1 MNHFTLDGSEHLT
14 PFQRA
19 LVERALRSGDLAWAE
34 RLMAMFAAG
43 KEEVE
48 EAASPTPPGQG
59 LEGAPSPVAIRLY
72 LQTWKNAGIRKA
84 LEGSAPEGPAWDRAK
99 RRAKFLYE
107 RAGGCA
113 PMWTETPR
121 YGRQAGPGALVVLLM
136 ALALYHQRSPKE
148 RSMVVFAPLWTLAR
162 LLGVSRDSVERWL
175 RLPEVRRW
183 VRHRVYRVRVGETWR
198 IAGSLFR
205 VYLAPQREAK
215 GPDREAFRLPLRD
228 LEADIRLG
236 LTEAQTAERQYREDH
251 LTKSRLWSLVI
262 PLGRSTLSRFKNP
275 LVTYIAALTLPS
287 RSERPRWVEE
297 LAQALATRLG
307 DERNLN
313 WWRKVAWAALKALLL
328 GSRAPLALLERGLML
343 LEETPGV
350 RNPAAWLT
358 AFLTREGMRELMA
371 FAGHL
376 RAR

>member
-1 MNHFTLDGSEHLT
+1 
-14 PFQRA
+14 
-19 LVERALRSGDLAWAE
+19 
-34 RLMAMFAAG
+34 
-43 KEEVE
+43 
-48 EAASPTPPGQG
+48 
-59 LEGAPSPVAIRLY
+59 
-72 LQTWKNAGIRKA
+72 
-84 LEGSAPEGPAWDRAK
+84 
-99 RRAKFLYE
+99 
-107 RAGGCA
+107 
-113 PMWTETPR
+113 
-121 YGRQAGPGALVVLLM
+121 
-136 ALALYHQRSPKE
+136 
-148 RSMVVFAPLWTLAR
+148 MVVFAPLWTLAR
-162 LLGVSRDSVERWL
+162 ILGVSRDSVERWL

-215 GPDREAFRLPLRD
+215 GPDRDAFRLPLRD

-313 WWRKVAWAALKALLL
+313 WWRKVAWAVLKALLL